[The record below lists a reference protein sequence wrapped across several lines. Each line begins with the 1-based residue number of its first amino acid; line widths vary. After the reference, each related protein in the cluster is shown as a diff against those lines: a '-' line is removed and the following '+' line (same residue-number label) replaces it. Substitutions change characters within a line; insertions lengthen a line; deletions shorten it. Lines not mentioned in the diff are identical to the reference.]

1 VPAFG
6 SQITVTFNETSASYG
21 GSIGTLTYDIDA
33 ATSWETNL
41 VRNSTSFN
49 LKKLIPR
56 KSFSLKAYSTC
67 STKPTLTDIT
77 YKILPKFNGEFPDWI
92 SLNETIGNYEGTPPV
107 IKNETAEYSFILEA
121 NWTTISAGSTQQE
134 INLTVSYSTGP
145 TSAST
150 LASFSVQLAAAV
162 GGIASI
168 GIALA
173 SGSPPTAFYSILHL
187 LQMIIIVLMIDP
199 FIPDSITSFIENQ
212 GFSLLN
218 FNFIPPSEIPIINVL
233 VNWVDYQQTNAIL
246 NSMGIE
252 SGSSFIN
259 NLPLMLSLLGIMI
272 LHFILKYVFIC
283 GTKSGIQ
290 KGK

>member
-1 VPAFG
+1 MPAFG